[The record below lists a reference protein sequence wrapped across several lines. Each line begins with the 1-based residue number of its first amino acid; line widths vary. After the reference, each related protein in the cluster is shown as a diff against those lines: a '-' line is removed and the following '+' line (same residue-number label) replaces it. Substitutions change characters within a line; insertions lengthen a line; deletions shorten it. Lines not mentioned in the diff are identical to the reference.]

1 MKKVLSLFLS
11 LSLIVCIAF
20 SGASPAMADEGYDIL
35 FEDNQKEEIEHS
47 VIDEIIVSQVG
58 KTEVSVYWNCSYYG
72 FVDGYEVSLYDGK
85 TDTYLPQAYVD
96 CNTYSYV
103 FRNLKQNTGYQV
115 CVRSFVFDNGT
126 YDFGQYSTPAKI
138 FTCPVDVKLSSVKHN
153 SKGKATVKWK
163 KCKNVSGYVIEYS
176 PKKDF
181 KDDASKS
188 TVMVYGKS
196 KSRKVINGLAKGKY
210 YFRIAAFKKVDDTIY
225 VGIFSKKVKR
235 VHIKRG
241 LSVKGMLNA
250 IKTDNSGAQR
260 IKKYTDGGVNIA
272 KYKTT
277 YDKVKAIY
285 VWHARNFKKH
295 GWDCVGC
302 NSNFNN
308 CISALFSNSEKR
320 YDGFIT
326 LNAGKFR
333 NNDGSK
339 VMHKWSVIYL
349 AGKPYIFDP
358 RLQGY
363 TKNYTANTYFAL
375 AKNSRSAK
383 PYIYEY
389 DYGTFYPDESNAYFE
404 YCVES
409 IK

>member
-20 SGASPAMADEGYDIL
+20 AGASPAMADEWYDIL

-85 TDTYLPQAYVD
+85 TNTYLPQAYVD

-103 FRNLKQNTGYQV
+103 LRNLKQNTGYQV

-138 FTCPVDVKLSSVKHN
+138 FTCPADVKLSSVKYN

-176 PKKDF
+176 PKKNF

-225 VGIFSKKVKR
+225 VGTFSKKVKR
-235 VHIKRG
+235 VNIKTG

-250 IKTDNSGAQR
+250 VKTDNSGAQR

-308 CISALFSNSEKR
+308 CISALFSSSEKR

-349 AGKPYIFDP
+349 AGKPYILTRGFRAIP
-358 RLQGY
+358 KIILQIHILPWRRIQDRQNRIFMNMI
-363 TKNYTANTYFAL
+363 TVLFIRMKAMRILNTALKA
-375 AKNSRSAK
+375 
-383 PYIYEY
+383 
-389 DYGTFYPDESNAYFE
+389 
-404 YCVES
+404 
-409 IK
+409 

>member
-138 FTCPVDVKLSSVKHN
+138 FTCPVDVKLSSVKYN

-176 PKKDF
+176 PNKDF

-225 VGIFSKKVKR
+225 VGTFSKKVKR

-260 IKKYTDGGVNIA
+260 IKK
-272 KYKTT
+272 
-277 YDKVKAIY
+277 
-285 VWHARNFKKH
+285 
-295 GWDCVGC
+295 
-302 NSNFNN
+302 
-308 CISALFSNSEKR
+308 
-320 YDGFIT
+320 
-326 LNAGKFR
+326 
-333 NNDGSK
+333 
-339 VMHKWSVIYL
+339 
-349 AGKPYIFDP
+349 
-358 RLQGY
+358 
-363 TKNYTANTYFAL
+363 
-375 AKNSRSAK
+375 
-383 PYIYEY
+383 
-389 DYGTFYPDESNAYFE
+389 
-404 YCVES
+404 
-409 IK
+409 